1 MVSYVMGTI
10 GAAALWIAFA
20 ATIAAIVLLVVGH
33 IQGGKP
39 AVMGGAPKG
48 EATTGLGHVC
58 VFVAMLALLVA
69 CAVIVEG
76 FFTHNVAL
84 YYVATEYPTDTGSL
98 FWFYQLAGL
107 WAGRAGSLLTWAFL
121 ISAFAAYIAWK
132 HRKGSDRLSNI
143 ALVVMM
149 FVLVLFIAVMMF
161 SSGNNPFILTDSSY
175 IDEATGALT
184 GQASAWGM
192 NPLLQHWAMAIHPPT
207 LFVGYAGMTVPFAY
221 AIAALVC
228 NDPSKRW
235 VELSQRIA
243 LFAFIFL
250 TVGIGLGAVWAYV
263 CLGWG
268 GYWGWDPVENASL
281 LSWLVAVAMIH
292 TFSAYRRRDMM
303 KGWAVFTATLTFV
316 FVVLGTFITRSGLV
330 ESVHAFDDDPV
341 SLYLFLAIM
350 LGALVVLLV
359 AWICRHKSF
368 QSTDDIEKVVS
379 KNGSYYLTNLI
390 MVFAGILLAY
400 LTVASALPGW
410 LPAGGLT
417 IGTGAYET
425 VARPLG
431 VILCALAAVCP
442 FLMWKKTDGKQFWH
456 NMRIPLIIA
465 AVLAVLLVG
474 HWAFNLLPAYEAN
487 LSQADTVAAADLQ
500 NMGPSWYYNG
510 LALIALLVA
519 SLLVA
524 DSAYLVVRGVRSRM
538 KNKGENAFK
547 ALGQLVV
554 KTPAQA
560 GGYLTHLGLGIVL
573 IGLVGSAMYITDRTY
588 IFNEGDTARVGAYTL
603 KLTEANGVTYDEENN
618 RLSDVTV
625 EVSKNGKVVET
636 LNPALK
642 WTAKSYYGQ
651 AFVTACTVSNPF
663 EDLFVSYQG
672 YSSAGYIINARIN
685 PMISLVWAGFVVM
698 VIGIVCAAFPK
709 RSSVGDQLEVLPG
722 GAAAKKGAKKAVA
735 QAEPAQAASAPSS
748 AASDSAQADGAP
760 EPPASAK
767 E

>member
-1 MVSYVMGTI
+1 MVSYAMGAI
-10 GAAALWIAFA
+10 GAGALWVAFA
-20 ATIAAIVLLVVGH
+20 ATVGAIVLLIAGH
-33 IQGGKP
+33 LKAGKP
-39 AVMGGAPKG
+39 VGKGVAKAGASKDAASLRVG
-48 EATTGLGHVC
+48 RIC
-58 VFVAMLALLVA
+58 VFVAMFALLLA
-69 CAVIVEG
+69 CGIIVEG

-84 YYVATEYPTDTGSL
+84 YYVATQYPTDTGSL

-121 ISAFAAYIAWK
+121 ISAFAGYVAWRR
-132 HRKGSDRLSNI
+132 HRHPEHLSDV
-143 ALVVMM
+143 ALVVIMS
-149 FVLVLFIAVMMF
+149 VLLLFIAVMLF
-161 SSGNNPFILTDSSY
+161 SSGNNPFILTDRAY
-175 IDEATGALT
+175 IDETTGSLV
-184 GQASAWGM
+184 GQATAWGM

-207 LFVGYAGMTVPFAY
+207 LFIGYAGMTVPFAY

-235 VELSQRIA
+235 VELCQRIA
-243 LFAFIFL
+243 LFSFIFL
-250 TVGIGLGAVWAYV
+250 TAGIGLGAVWAYV

-292 TFSAYRRRDMM
+292 TFTVYRRRNMM

-330 ESVHAFDDDPV
+330 ESVHAFDNDPV
-341 SLYLFLAIM
+341 SLYLFLAVM
-350 LGALVVLLV
+350 LGALIVLLV
-359 AWICRHKSF
+359 AWIMRRQSF
-368 QSTDDIEKVVS
+368 QSSDDIEKVVS
-379 KNGSYYLTNLI
+379 KNGSYYLTNLV

-400 LTVASALPGW
+400 LTVSSALPSW

-442 FLMWKKTDGKQFWH
+442 FLMWKKTDGKQFWS
-456 NMRIPLIIA
+456 NMRLPLIIA
-465 AVLAVLLVG
+465 AVLAVALIG

-500 NMGPSWYYNG
+500 NMGPAWYYNG
-510 LALIALLVA
+510 LAVIAMLVG

-524 DSAYLVVRGVRSRM
+524 DSAYLVVRGVRARM
-538 KNKGENAFK
+538 NNKGENLPRAI
-547 ALGQLVV
+547 AGIVT
-554 KTPAQA
+554 KTPAQT

-603 KLTEANGVTYDEENN
+603 KLTDATEAHYDDQNN

-625 EVSKNGKVVET
+625 EVSKGGQVIDT
-636 LNPALK
+636 LNPALE

-651 AFVTACTVSNPF
+651 TFVTACTVSNPF

-672 YSSAGYIINARIN
+672 YSSSGYIVNARIN
-685 PMISLVWAGFVVM
+685 PMISLVWAGFIVM
-698 VIGIVCAAFPK
+698 TIGIVCAAAPK
-709 RSSVGDQLEVLPG
+709 RSSIKDQLEVLPG
-722 GAAAKKGAKKAVA
+722 GAGEQGAADP
-735 QAEPAQAASAPSS
+735 AEP
-748 AASDSAQADGAP
+748 
-760 EPPASAK
+760 K

>member
-1 MVSYVMGTI
+1 MVSYAMVGV
-10 GAAALWIAFA
+10 GAASLWVAFA
-20 ATIAAIVLLVVGH
+20 ATLVAMVMLVVGH

-39 AVMGGAPKG
+39 IVKGGAPKG
-48 EATTGLGHVC
+48 AAATGIGHVA
-58 VFVAMLALLVA
+58 VLVAFAALLVA
-69 CAVIVEG
+69 CAIIVEG
-76 FFTHNVAL
+76 FFTHNVAI
-84 YYVATEYPTDTGSL
+84 YYVATQYPTDTGSL

-121 ISAFAAYIAWK
+121 MSAFAAFIAVRS
-132 HRKGSDRLSNI
+132 RKGDDALSNV
-143 ALVVMM
+143 ALVVVMVVLAL
-149 FVLVLFIAVMMF
+149 FVAVMLF
-161 SSGNNPFILTDSSY
+161 SSGNNPFVATDSSY
-175 IDEATGALT
+175 IDESGALT
-184 GQASAWGM
+184 GAATAWGM

-207 LFVGYAGMTVPFAY
+207 LFIGYAGMTVPFAY

-228 NDPSKRW
+228 NDPTKRW

-243 LFAFIFL
+243 LFSFIFL

-292 TFSAYRRRDMM
+292 TFTAYRRRDMM

-350 LGALVVLLV
+350 LGALVALLV
-359 AWICRHKSF
+359 AWVVRRRAF
-368 QSTDDIEKVVS
+368 QSADDIEKVAS

-400 LTVASALPGW
+400 LTVCSALPSW
-410 LPAGGLT
+410 MPAGGLS
-417 IGTGAYET
+417 IGTGSYET

-431 VILCALAAVCP
+431 VVLCALAAVCP
-442 FLMWKKTDGKQFWH
+442 FLMWKKTDGKQFWR
-456 NMRIPLIIA
+456 NIRIPLVIA

-474 HWAFNLLPAYEAN
+474 HWAFNFLPVYESN

-500 NMGPSWYYNG
+500 NMGPALYYNG
-510 LALIALLVA
+510 LAVVALLVA
-519 SLLVA
+519 SLLVGA
-524 DSAYLVVRGVRSRM
+524 SAYLIVRGVRGRM
-538 KNKGENAFK
+538 ASKGENPLK
-547 ALGQLVV
+547 ALAMLVT

-573 IGLVGSAMYITDRTY
+573 IGLVGSSMYVTDRTY
-588 IFNEGDTARVGAYTL
+588 IFNEGDTARVGAYTI
-603 KLTEANGVTYDEENN
+603 KLTSANAATVDDNN
-618 RLSDVTV
+618 DRVSDITL
-625 EVSKNGKVVET
+625 EISKNGQVIATE
-636 LNPALK
+636 NPALK
-642 WTAKSYYGQ
+642 WTAKSYYQ
-651 AFVTACTVSNPF
+651 QTFVTASTITNPL

-672 YSSAGYIINARIN
+672 YSSSGYIVNARVN
-685 PMISLVWAGFVVM
+685 PLISCVWAGFVVM
-698 VIGIVCAAFPK
+698 ALGIACACFPK
-709 RSSVGDQLEVLPG
+709 RRATPLLEVVE
-722 GAAAKKGAKKAVA
+722 GAKGQQDAVA
-735 QAEPAQAASAPSS
+735 SDAPKAAETAPV
-748 AASDSAQADGAP
+748 AVAD
-760 EPPASAK
+760 EKS

>member
-1 MVSYVMGTI
+1 MVSYAMGTI
-10 GAAALWIAFA
+10 GAGALWVAFA
-20 ATIAAIVLLVVGH
+20 ATIGAIVLLIAGNLKV
-33 IQGGKP
+33 GKP
-39 AVMGGAPKG
+39 VGKGVAKAGASKDAAFLRVG
-48 EATTGLGHVC
+48 RIC
-58 VFVAMLALLVA
+58 VFVAMFALLLA
-69 CAVIVEG
+69 CGIIVEG

-84 YYVATEYPTDTGSL
+84 YYVAIEYPTDTGSL

-121 ISAFAAYIAWK
+121 ISAFAGYVAWRRHK
-132 HRKGSDRLSNI
+132 NPERLSDV
-143 ALVVMM
+143 ALVIIMS
-149 FVLVLFIAVMMF
+149 VLLLFIAVMLF
-161 SSGNNPFILTDSSY
+161 SSGNNPFILTDRAY
-175 IDEATGALT
+175 IDEATGSLV
-184 GQASAWGM
+184 GQATAWGM

-207 LFVGYAGMTVPFAY
+207 LFIGYAGMTVPFAY

-235 VELSQRIA
+235 VELCQRIA
-243 LFAFIFL
+243 LFSFIFL
-250 TVGIGLGAVWAYV
+250 TAGIGLGAVWAYV

-292 TFSAYRRRDMM
+292 TFTVYRRRNMM

-330 ESVHAFDDDPV
+330 ESVHAFDNDPV
-341 SLYLFLAIM
+341 SLYLFLAVM
-350 LGALVVLLV
+350 LGALIVLLV
-359 AWICRHKSF
+359 AWIMRRQSF
-368 QSTDDIEKVVS
+368 QSSDDIEKVVS
-379 KNGSYYLTNLI
+379 KNGSYYLTNLV

-400 LTVASALPGW
+400 LTVASALPSW

-442 FLMWKKTDGKQFWH
+442 FLMWKKTDGKQFWT
-456 NMRIPLIIA
+456 NMRLPLIIA
-465 AVLAVLLVG
+465 AVLAVALIG

-500 NMGPSWYYNG
+500 NMGPAWYYNG
-510 LALIALLVA
+510 LAVIAMLVG

-524 DSAYLVVRGVRSRM
+524 DSAYLVVRGVRARM
-538 KNKGENAFK
+538 NNKGESLPRAI
-547 ALGQLVV
+547 AGIVT
-554 KTPAQA
+554 KTPAQT

-603 KLTEANGVTYDEENN
+603 KLTDATEAHYDEQNN

-625 EVSKNGKVVET
+625 EVSKGGQVIDT
-636 LNPALK
+636 LNPALE

-651 AFVTACTVSNPF
+651 TFVTACTVSNPF

-672 YSSAGYIINARIN
+672 YSSSGYIVNARIN
-685 PMISLVWAGFVVM
+685 PMISLVWAGFIVM
-698 VIGIVCAAFPK
+698 TIGIVCAAASK
-709 RSSVGDQLEVLPG
+709 RASIKDQLEVLPG
-722 GAAAKKGAKKAVA
+722 GAGEQGA
-735 QAEPAQAASAPSS
+735 AEPA
-748 AASDSAQADGAP
+748 
-760 EPPASAK
+760 EPK

>member
-1 MVSYVMGTI
+1 MVSYAMGAI
-10 GAAALWIAFA
+10 GAGALWVAFA
-20 ATIAAIVLLVVGH
+20 ATIGAIVLLIAGH
-33 IQGGKP
+33 LKAGKP
-39 AVMGGAPKG
+39 VGKG
-48 EATTGLGHVC
+48 VAKAGTSKDAASLRVGRIC
-58 VFVAMLALLVA
+58 VFVAMFALLLA
-69 CAVIVEG
+69 CGIIVEG

-84 YYVATEYPTDTGSL
+84 YYVATQYPTDTGSL

-121 ISAFAAYIAWK
+121 ISAFAGYVAWRRHK
-132 HRKGSDRLSNI
+132 NPERLSDV
-143 ALVVMM
+143 ALVVIMA
-149 FVLVLFIAVMMF
+149 VLLLFIAVMLF
-161 SSGNNPFILTDSSY
+161 SSGNNPFILTDRAY
-175 IDEATGALT
+175 IDEATGSLV
-184 GQASAWGM
+184 GQATAWGM

-207 LFVGYAGMTVPFAY
+207 LFIGYAGMTVPFAY

-235 VELSQRIA
+235 VELCQRIA
-243 LFAFIFL
+243 LFSFIFL

-292 TFSAYRRRDMM
+292 TFTVYRRRNMM

-330 ESVHAFDDDPV
+330 ESVHAFDNDPV
-341 SLYLFLAIM
+341 SLYLFLAVM
-350 LGALVVLLV
+350 LGALIVLLV
-359 AWICRHKSF
+359 AWIMRRQSF
-368 QSTDDIEKVVS
+368 QSSDDIEKVVS
-379 KNGSYYLTNLI
+379 KNGSYYLTNLV

-400 LTVASALPGW
+400 LTISSALPSW

-442 FLMWKKTDGKQFWH
+442 FLMWKKTDGKQFWT
-456 NMRIPLIIA
+456 NMRLPLIIA
-465 AVLAVLLVG
+465 AVLAVALIG

-500 NMGPSWYYNG
+500 NMGPAWYYNG
-510 LALIALLVA
+510 LAVIAMLVG

-524 DSAYLVVRGVRSRM
+524 DSAYLVVRGVRARM
-538 KNKGENAFK
+538 NNKGESLPRAI
-547 ALGQLVV
+547 AGIVT
-554 KTPAQA
+554 KTPAQT

-603 KLTEANGVTYDEENN
+603 TLPDATEAHYDEQNN

-625 EVSKNGKVVET
+625 EVSKGGQVIDT
-636 LNPALK
+636 LNPALE

-651 AFVTACTVSNPF
+651 TFVTACTVSNPF

-672 YSSAGYIINARIN
+672 YSSSGYIVNARIN
-685 PMISLVWAGFVVM
+685 PMISLVWAGFIVM
-698 VIGIVCAAFPK
+698 TIGIVCAAAPK
-709 RSSVGDQLEVLPG
+709 RASIKDQLEVLPG
-722 GAAAKKGAKKAVA
+722 GAGEQGA
-735 QAEPAQAASAPSS
+735 AEPA
-748 AASDSAQADGAP
+748 
-760 EPPASAK
+760 EPK

>member
-1 MVSYVMGTI
+1 MVSYAMGAI
-10 GAAALWIAFA
+10 GAGALWVAFA
-20 ATIAAIVLLVVGH
+20 ATIGAIVLLIAGH
-33 IQGGKP
+33 LKAGKP
-39 AVMGGAPKG
+39 VGKGVAKAGASKDAASLRVG
-48 EATTGLGHVC
+48 RIC
-58 VFVAMLALLVA
+58 VFVAMFALLLA
-69 CAVIVEG
+69 CGIIVEG

-84 YYVATEYPTDTGSL
+84 YYVATQYPTDTGSL

-121 ISAFAAYIAWK
+121 ISAFAGYVAWRR
-132 HRKGSDRLSNI
+132 HRHPEHLSDV
-143 ALVVMM
+143 ALVVIMS
-149 FVLVLFIAVMMF
+149 VLLLFIAVMLF
-161 SSGNNPFILTDSSY
+161 SSGNNPFILTDRAY
-175 IDEATGALT
+175 IDETTGSLV
-184 GQASAWGM
+184 GQATAWGM

-207 LFVGYAGMTVPFAY
+207 LFIGYAGMTVPFAY

-235 VELSQRIA
+235 VELCQRIA
-243 LFAFIFL
+243 LFSFIFL
-250 TVGIGLGAVWAYV
+250 TAGIGLGAVWAYV

-292 TFSAYRRRDMM
+292 TFTVYRRRNMM

-330 ESVHAFDDDPV
+330 ESVHAFDNDPV
-341 SLYLFLAIM
+341 SLYLFLAVL
-350 LGALVVLLV
+350 LGALIVLLV
-359 AWICRHKSF
+359 VWIMRRQSF
-368 QSTDDIEKVVS
+368 QSSDDIEKVVS
-379 KNGSYYLTNLI
+379 KNGSYYLTNLV

-400 LTVASALPGW
+400 LTVSSALPSW

-442 FLMWKKTDGKQFWH
+442 FLMWKKTDGKQFWS
-456 NMRIPLIIA
+456 NMRLPLIIA
-465 AVLAVLLVG
+465 AVLAVALIG

-500 NMGPSWYYNG
+500 NMGPAWYYNG
-510 LALIALLVA
+510 LAVIAMLVG

-524 DSAYLVVRGVRSRM
+524 DSAYLVVRGVRARM
-538 KNKGENAFK
+538 NNKGESLPRAI
-547 ALGQLVV
+547 AGIVT
-554 KTPAQA
+554 KTPAQT

-603 KLTEANGVTYDEENN
+603 KLADATEAHYDEQNN

-625 EVSKNGKVVET
+625 EVSKGGQVIDT
-636 LNPALK
+636 LNPALE

-651 AFVTACTVSNPF
+651 TFVTACTVSNPF

-672 YSSAGYIINARIN
+672 YSSSGFIVNARIN
-685 PMISLVWAGFVVM
+685 PMISLVWAGFIVM
-698 VIGIVCAAFPK
+698 TIGIVCAAAPK
-709 RSSVGDQLEVLPG
+709 RSSIKDQLEVLPG
-722 GAAAKKGAKKAVA
+722 GAGEQGAADP
-735 QAEPAQAASAPSS
+735 AEP
-748 AASDSAQADGAP
+748 
-760 EPPASAK
+760 K

>member
-1 MVSYVMGTI
+1 MVSYAMGAI
-10 GAAALWIAFA
+10 GAGALWVAFA
-20 ATIAAIVLLVVGH
+20 ATIGAIVLLIAGH
-33 IQGGKP
+33 LKAGKP
-39 AVMGGAPKG
+39 VGKGVAKAGASKDAASLRVG
-48 EATTGLGHVC
+48 RIC
-58 VFVAMLALLVA
+58 VFAAMFALLLA
-69 CAVIVEG
+69 CGIIVEG

-84 YYVATEYPTDTGSL
+84 YYVATQYPTDTGSL

-121 ISAFAAYIAWK
+121 ISAFAGYVAWRR
-132 HRKGSDRLSNI
+132 HRHPERLSDV
-143 ALVVMM
+143 ALVVIMS
-149 FVLVLFIAVMMF
+149 VLLLFIAVMLF
-161 SSGNNPFILTDSSY
+161 SSGNNPFILTDRAY
-175 IDEATGALT
+175 VDETTGALV
-184 GQASAWGM
+184 GQATAWGM

-207 LFVGYAGMTVPFAY
+207 LFIGYAGMTVPFAY

-235 VELSQRIA
+235 VELCQRIA
-243 LFAFIFL
+243 LFSFIFL
-250 TVGIGLGAVWAYV
+250 TAGIGLGAVWAYV

-292 TFSAYRRRDMM
+292 TFTVYRRRNMM

-330 ESVHAFDDDPV
+330 ESVHAFDNDPV
-341 SLYLFLAIM
+341 SLYLFLAVM
-350 LGALVVLLV
+350 LGALIVLLV
-359 AWICRHKSF
+359 AWIMRRQSF
-368 QSTDDIEKVVS
+368 QSSDDIEKVVS
-379 KNGSYYLTNLI
+379 KNGSYYLTNLV

-400 LTVASALPGW
+400 LTVSSALPSW

-442 FLMWKKTDGKQFWH
+442 FLMWKKTDGKQFWS
-456 NMRIPLIIA
+456 NMRLPLIIA
-465 AVLAVLLVG
+465 AVLAVALIG

-500 NMGPSWYYNG
+500 NMGPAWYYNG
-510 LALIALLVA
+510 LAVIAMLVG

-524 DSAYLVVRGVRSRM
+524 DSAYLVVRGVRARM
-538 KNKGENAFK
+538 NNKGENLPRAI
-547 ALGQLVV
+547 AGIVT
-554 KTPAQA
+554 KTPAQT

-603 KLTEANGVTYDEENN
+603 KLADATEAHYDEQNN

-625 EVSKNGKVVET
+625 EVSKGGQVIDT
-636 LNPALK
+636 LNPALE

-651 AFVTACTVSNPF
+651 TFVTACTVSNPF

-672 YSSAGYIINARIN
+672 YSSSGYIVNARIN
-685 PMISLVWAGFVVM
+685 PMISLVWAGFIVM
-698 VIGIVCAAFPK
+698 TIGIVCAAAPK
-709 RSSVGDQLEVLPG
+709 RSSIKDQLEVLPG
-722 GAAAKKGAKKAVA
+722 GAGEQGA
-735 QAEPAQAASAPSS
+735 AEPA
-748 AASDSAQADGAP
+748 
-760 EPPASAK
+760 EPK

>member
-1 MVSYVMGTI
+1 MVSYAMVNV

-20 ATIAAIVLLVVGH
+20 ATIAAIVFLVVGH
-33 IQGGKP
+33 IQGSRPVVKGVAK
-39 AVMGGAPKG
+39 GAA
-48 EATTGLGHVC
+48 ATGIGHVA
-58 VFVAMLALLVA
+58 VFVSMMALLVA
-69 CAVIVEG
+69 CAIIVEG
-76 FFTHNVAL
+76 FFTHNVAI
-84 YYVATEYPTDTGSL
+84 YYVASQYPTDTGSL

-121 ISAFAAYIAWK
+121 ISAFAGYISWR
-132 HRKGSDRLSNI
+132 HRKTDERLSNI

-149 FVLVLFIAVMMF
+149 FVLVLFIAVMLF
-161 SSGNNPFILTDSSY
+161 SSGNNPFVATDSSY
-175 IDEATGALT
+175 IDETGALT
-184 GQASAWGM
+184 GSATSWGM

-207 LFVGYAGMTVPFAY
+207 LFIGYAGMTVPFAY

-235 VELSQRIA
+235 VELCQRIA
-243 LFAFIFL
+243 LFAFVFL

-292 TFSAYRRRDMM
+292 TFTAYRRREMM

-350 LGALVVLLV
+350 LAALLSLLI
-359 AWICRHKSF
+359 AWLVRRKRF
-368 QSTDDIEKVVS
+368 QSTDDIEKVAS

-400 LTVASALPGW
+400 LTVCSALPSW
-410 LPAGGLT
+410 MPAGGLS
-417 IGTGAYET
+417 IGSGSYET

-431 VILCALAAVCP
+431 VVLCALAAVCP

-456 NMRIPLIIA
+456 NIRIPLIVA

-474 HWAFNLLPAYEAN
+474 HWAFHFLDVYESN
-487 LSQADTVAAADLQ
+487 INQADTVSAADLQ
-500 NMGPSWYYNG
+500 NMGPSVYYNG
-510 LALIALLVA
+510 LAVVALLVA
-519 SLLVA
+519 ALLVA
-524 DSAYLVVRGVRSRM
+524 ASAYLVVRGVAGRM
-538 KNKGENAFK
+538 KNKGESMGRAIV
-547 ALGQLVV
+547 GLVT

-573 IGLVGSAMYITDRTY
+573 IGLVGSSMYVTDRTY
-588 IFNEGDTARVGAYTL
+588 IFNEGDTARVGAYTI
-603 KLTEANGVTYDEENN
+603 KMTEANEATVDDNN
-618 RLSDVTV
+618 DRVSDVTL
-625 EVSKNGKVVET
+625 EVSQNGQVIAT
-636 LNPALK
+636 INPALK
-642 WTAKSYYGQ
+642 WTAKSYYQ
-651 AFVTACTVSNPF
+651 QTYVTASTINSPL
-663 EDLFVSYQG
+663 EDLFISYQG

-685 PMISLVWAGFVVM
+685 PLISCVWAGFVIM
-698 VIGIVCAAFPK
+698 ALGIVCAAASRRNQHP
-709 RSSVGDQLEVLPG
+709 QLEVVAG
-722 GAAAKKGAKKAVA
+722 GASKDAPAAQGPATVEAACEADAPVQLDA
-735 QAEPAQAASAPSS
+735 AEQPSDASKT
-748 AASDSAQADGAP
+748 
-760 EPPASAK
+760 E
-767 E
+767 